1 MRNSGA
7 MKKIFVVDDE
17 KDIQEILYIN
27 LTGNN
32 YAVSAFSSAEEAIKG
47 LETAIPDLMIL
58 DIMMSGMDGFEF
70 CRYLRKSSNERIR
83 SVPIIFLSART
94 DEFDRIL
101 GLELGADDY
110 VAKPFSVKELVSRV
124 KAVLRRTESSP
135 GEACMERIA
144 YKGIELYP
152 EKYEL
157 VIDGE
162 NVKLTKTEFDL
173 LALFMRFPGKVFS
186 RDNIIDSVRGNDVYV
201 TDRTIDVHIMNI
213 RKKLGK
219 YKNVISTLSG
229 VGYGFKK

>member
-1 MRNSGA
+1 

-17 KDIQEILYIN
+17 KDIQEILKIN
-27 LTGNN
+27 LSRNN
-32 YAVSAFSSAEEAIKG
+32 YDVSTYSSAEEALG
-47 LETAIPDLMIL
+47 GMASTMPDLLIL

-70 CRYLRKSSNERIR
+70 CRHLRR
-83 SVPIIFLSART
+83 SENARLRSIPIIFLSAKT
-94 DEFDRIL
+94 DEFDKIL

-124 KAVLRRTESSP
+124 KAVLRRTEVPAESIE
-135 GEACMERIA
+135 GKKLVYR
-144 YKGIELYP
+144 GIELYP

-157 VIDGE
+157 TIDGVD
-162 NVKLTKTEFDL
+162 VKLTKTEFDL
-173 LALFMRFPGKVFS
+173 LALFMSFPGKIFS

-219 YKNVISTLSG
+219 YKSVISTFSG
-229 VGYGFKK
+229 VGYGLKK